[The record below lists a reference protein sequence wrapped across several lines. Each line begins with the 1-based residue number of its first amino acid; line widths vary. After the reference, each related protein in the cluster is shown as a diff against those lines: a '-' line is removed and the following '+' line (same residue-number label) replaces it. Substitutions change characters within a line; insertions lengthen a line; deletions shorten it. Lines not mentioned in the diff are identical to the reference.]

1 MLSGR
6 KSPELEIDTAK
17 ILELEHV
24 ASVVEDTVLDYD
36 FDKLKETFDNQMV
49 GRFITAMQA
58 KEPDAVTKKALYYG
72 VDALCRTMRHL

>member
-1 MLSGR
+1 M
-6 KSPELEIDTAK
+6 
-17 ILELEHV
+17 
-24 ASVVEDTVLDYD
+24 EDTVLDYD

-58 KEPDAVTKKALYYG
+58 KEQDAVTKKALYYG